1 VRIPSIILLT
11 LTNPREKHWGEL
23 LALNPG
29 GVTVRSIELNSFE
42 DFVTEIKNYHAGLL
56 PIPTSFFPMH
66 RVERIALDE
75 TIGDIPAL
83 AERFHTR
90 VGIRIEDYMERL
102 GPGALNQ

>member
-1 VRIPSIILLT
+1 MRIPSIVLLT

-23 LALNPG
+23 IALNPG
-29 GVTVRSIELNSFE
+29 GVTMRSIELNSFE
-42 DFVTEIKNYHAGLL
+42 DFLSEIKNYHGGLL

-83 AERFHTR
+83 AERFKSR
-90 VGIRIEDYMERL
+90 IGISIESYLERL
-102 GPGALNQ
+102 ISAASS

>member
-1 VRIPSIILLT
+1 MRIPSIVLLT

-42 DFVTEIKNYHAGLL
+42 DFISEIKNQGGML
-56 PIPTSFFPMH
+56 PFPTSFFPMH

-83 AERFHTR
+83 AERFR
-90 VGIRIEDYMERL
+90 ERIGMSIEAYLERL
-102 GPGALNQ
+102 GPGLYE